1 MDEKL
6 RGQLEKMI
14 DKYKIVVQEDGESIT
29 WTGFPD
35 KRGVAQIK
43 MHTGEIIEILK
54 ER

>member
-6 RGQLEKMI
+6 REQLEKMI
-14 DKYKIVVQEDGESIT
+14 EKYKIVVQEDGQSIT

-43 MHTGEIIEILK
+43 MHTPDIIAILEGK
-54 ER
+54 